1 VAWALSLVNIAVEVI
16 GVLITQIME
25 NNKRKVD
32 ARAMANDDAKPL
44 IDKVNNLESLRG
56 DFDTNPSSVAK

>member
-32 ARAMANDDAKPL
+32 ARAMDNDDAKPL